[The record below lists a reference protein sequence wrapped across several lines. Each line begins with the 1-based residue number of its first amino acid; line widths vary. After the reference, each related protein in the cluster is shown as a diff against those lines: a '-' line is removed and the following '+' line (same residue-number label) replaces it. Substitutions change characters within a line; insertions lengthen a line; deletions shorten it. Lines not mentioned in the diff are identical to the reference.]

1 MPVVRGCG
9 SSGGNYDHLE
19 RIWTGT
25 DDGGMADVSGTDRLF
40 LAGVLGHWWFLCSSG
55 NGNEKRGRNHR
66 GRIGDFTVYASIGF
80 QLCKC
85 RSGKFLSGKIF
96 SDLSDVCPGGL
107 GEPSEGSFVG
117 VSLATLAVTV
127 TVAAVIFD
135 RMELK

>member
-66 GRIGDFTVYASIGF
+66 GRIGDFTVYARIASNYANAGVESFYPVKYSVIYQMF
-80 QLCKC
+80 VLADWENLQK
-85 RSGKFLSGKIF
+85 
-96 SDLSDVCPGGL
+96 GL
-107 GEPSEGSFVG
+107 FVG